1 MGTTQ
6 ILARARSHH
15 HPETEETR
23 GGGSDSGSQEPGLPG
38 RIGTMDGQR
47 KLKPLLELPPCPE
60 RLLKYERVWENDLS
74 LSHHLPVWR
83 FLLAEP
89 N

>member
-1 MGTTQ
+1 M
-6 ILARARSHH
+6 IPEARSQ
-15 HPETEETR
+15 
-23 GGGSDSGSQEPGLPG
+23 GCLVG
-38 RIGTMDGQR
+38 IGTMDGQR

-74 LSHHLPVWR
+74 LSQHLPVWR